1 MINISPAVAKLQS
14 EWHSLPDLD
23 RARAVYDIK
32 HSGVST
38 RQTALHLNVSESLLR
53 HLLQA
58 LQAPIEDR
66 FLAQGRK
73 ISTNELVRRAKAAGI
88 RRSSMHREALEF
100 ERTQASL
107 RGCRAICDWLVE
119 ENVPGS
125 YGEQIVEEARR
136 QLAIAE
142 ETKQLPRDA
151 APPDMPTAMIIQ
163 RCRPDEPKTDAI
175 SFVAW
180 FAHWLALWAAYSMTD
195 SWVRYNAIELALEKQ
210 FRR

>member
-1 MINISPAVAKLQS
+1 MTDTSPAVAKLQS

-23 RARAVYDIK
+23 RARAVYAIK
-32 HSGVST
+32 QSGVST
-38 RQTALHLNVSESLLR
+38 RAIALQLHVSESLLR
-53 HLLQA
+53 HLLHA

-66 FLAQGRK
+66 FLAKKRK
-73 ISTNELVRRAKAAGI
+73 TSTNELVRKARAAGI
-88 RRSSMHREALEF
+88 RRSSKHREALEF

-107 RGCRAICDWLVE
+107 RGCRAICDWLVKE
-119 ENVPGS
+119 DIPGS

-136 QLAIAE
+136 KLALAE
-142 ETKQLPRDA
+142 EGKRLPRDA

-163 RCRPDEPKTDAI
+163 RCRPAEPKTDAI

>member
-1 MINISPAVAKLQS
+1 MVNISPAVAKLQA

-23 RARAVYDIK
+23 RARAVFAIK
-32 HSGVST
+32 QSGVST
-38 RQTALHLNVSESLLR
+38 RAIALQLHVSESLLR
-53 HLLQA
+53 HILQA
-58 LQAPIEDR
+58 LQVPIEDR
-66 FLAQGRK
+66 FNAQKRK
-73 ISTNELVRRAKAAGI
+73 SSTNELVRLARTAGI

-107 RGCRAICDWLVE
+107 AGCKTICDWLVAE
-119 ENVPGS
+119 DIPAS
-125 YGEQIVEEARR
+125 YGEQIVDEARR
-136 QLAIAE
+136 QLAMAE

-195 SWVRYNAIELALEKQ
+195 SWVRYKAIELALENQ
-210 FRR
+210 RRR